1 MIRMKNVIKA
11 FFPKVFAV
19 DVGKSSEVGGQV
31 LGALVM
37 PKLAVKLKR
46 LQEHLQMFMRAIAEI
61 DTQKPCIDF
70 AADNVRLSKKGVK
83 NWLKN

>member
-46 LQEHLQMFMRAIAEI
+46 LQEHLQMFRTRSA
-61 DTQKPCIDF
+61 
-70 AADNVRLSKKGVK
+70 
-83 NWLKN
+83 